1 MHEPLVEHFLEIN
14 HFSYFSTHRIYEQ
27 CCCCRCWCGPF
38 VIFSVGGGDSSWSTG
53 KEDTDAMVD
62 TVLIASPVVAA
73 FLVGVLVMLLEDL
86 LLPKE
91 SESEVGVV
99 ASLNR

>member
-1 MHEPLVEHFLEIN
+1 
-14 HFSYFSTHRIYEQ
+14 
-27 CCCCRCWCGPF
+27 
-38 VIFSVGGGDSSWSTG
+38 
-53 KEDTDAMVD
+53 MVD